1 MSESDEED
9 SDISDEEESQESSS
23 EDPDEALRIEE
34 KLDKKRGRPS
44 KKLLGKVI
52 CVGCC
57 VSPRVLCSCRS
68 PLNPQMTAPQPDS
81 SDDERK
87 ESKKKLLHQKCK
99 DEYGLTQEQMLE
111 ETKRTELENKESLA
125 ALLRIEEERKRI
137 VIRKP
142 PM

>member
-1 MSESDEED
+1 MAFCSFFAFS
-9 SDISDEEESQESSS
+9 
-23 EDPDEALRIEE
+23 P
-34 KLDKKRGRPS
+34 
-44 KKLLGKVI
+44 LL
-52 CVGCC
+52 C
-57 VSPRVLCSCRS
+57 VSLC
-68 PLNPQMTAPQPDS
+68 NAQIAAPQPDS

-111 ETKRTELENKESLA
+111 ETKHTESENKESLA

-137 VIRKP
+137 IIRKP

>member
-1 MSESDEED
+1 LFLYLSLTN
-9 SDISDEEESQESSS
+9 SQ
-23 EDPDEALRIEE
+23 I
-34 KLDKKRGRPS
+34 
-44 KKLLGKVI
+44 
-52 CVGCC
+52 
-57 VSPRVLCSCRS
+57 
-68 PLNPQMTAPQPDS
+68 TAPQPDS

-111 ETKRTELENKESLA
+111 ETKRTESENKESLA

-137 VIRKP
+137 IIRKP

>member
-1 MSESDEED
+1 
-9 SDISDEEESQESSS
+9 
-23 EDPDEALRIEE
+23 
-34 KLDKKRGRPS
+34 
-44 KKLLGKVI
+44 
-52 CVGCC
+52 
-57 VSPRVLCSCRS
+57 
-68 PLNPQMTAPQPDS
+68 MTAPQPDS

-99 DEYGLTQEQMLE
+99 DEYVHSFFLQCFFCNNLNMYGLTQEQMLE
-111 ETKRTELENKESLA
+111 ETKRTESENKESLA

>member
-1 MSESDEED
+1 ME
-9 SDISDEEESQESSS
+9 
-23 EDPDEALRIEE
+23 
-34 KLDKKRGRPS
+34 KKRGRP
-44 KKLLGKVI
+44 KKITGKVGARAATGRHSNA
-52 CVGCC
+52 CAQVA
-57 VSPRVLCSCRS
+57 
-68 PLNPQMTAPQPDS
+68 APQPDS

-125 ALLRIEEERKRI
+125 ALLKIEEDRKRI

-142 PM
+142 PMYPPPLLARRR